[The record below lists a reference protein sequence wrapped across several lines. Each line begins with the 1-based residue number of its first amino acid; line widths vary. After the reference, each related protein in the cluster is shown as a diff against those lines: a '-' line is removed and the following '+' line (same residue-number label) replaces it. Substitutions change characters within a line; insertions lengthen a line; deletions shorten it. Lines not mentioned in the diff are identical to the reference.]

1 MFGSMTVARI
11 RGIPVRLHVTLLAMC
26 VISVVRFGWLGVP
39 AAVVLF
45 GSVLLHEL
53 GHALVAQRFGIGI
66 ASIDLHLLG
75 GMALMKS
82 MPRRPSHEALIAAA
96 GPAVSM
102 VLAAL
107 TGLLAIAFDARLDLG
122 MPRPIDLL
130 AYAAAVNLGMA
141 LFNLIPALP
150 LDGGRIFRALLSS
163 RLGNLKATNIAA
175 WISRGF
181 GLIFIAV
188 GFYAQAWSLLL
199 IGGLLFLMVRYE
211 ERLALVRETWGPHG
225 SFQPAMSPLHETRE
239 EYVDA
244 HGRRYVVLTR
254 LR

>member
-1 MFGSMTVARI
+1 MFASLTVAHV
-11 RGIPVRLHVTLLAMC
+11 RGIPVRLHITLLAMG
-26 VISVVRFGWLGVP
+26 VISILRYGWLGVP
-39 AAVVLF
+39 ATVLLF

-53 GHALVAQRFGIGI
+53 GHALVAQGYGIGI

-82 MPRRPSHEALIAAA
+82 MPRRPSHEAVIAVAGPLVSLFLAVVFGIAAYLF
-96 GPAVSM
+96 G
-102 VLAAL
+102 
-107 TGLLAIAFDARLDLG
+107 ARLDLG
-122 MPRPIDLL
+122 LPRAVDLL

-163 RLGNLKATNIAA
+163 RLGNLRATQVAG

-211 ERLALVRETWGPHG
+211 EYLARVREGLGPG
-225 SFQPAMSPLHETRE
+225 GAFAPAYARVETRE